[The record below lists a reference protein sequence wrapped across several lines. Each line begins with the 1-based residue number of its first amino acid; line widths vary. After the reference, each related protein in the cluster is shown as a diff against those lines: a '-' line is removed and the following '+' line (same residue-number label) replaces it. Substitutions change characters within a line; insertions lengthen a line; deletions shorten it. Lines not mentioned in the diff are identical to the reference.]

1 MIQVHPLLCFL
12 EPFRSGPEVQLLALF
27 LQPFPSLGLSPLPC
41 SSSLAAAP
49 FVLSSPSP
57 LPATADECILQVCP
71 PLLFP
76 SAVRDGAPQT
86 LTKLFVF
93 GSESSYN
100 ILPAIMD
107 FVCKNYRVYTHVLW
121 LGPPLLGFVPHMYCN

>member
-1 MIQVHPLLCFL
+1 MT
-12 EPFRSGPEVQLLALF
+12 
-27 LQPFPSLGLSPLPC
+27 PLP
-41 SSSLAAAP
+41 SPAATTGRAAAR

-57 LPATADECILQVCP
+57 LPAMSASRYACA

-93 GSESSYN
+93 GYESSYN
-100 ILPAIMD
+100 TLPTNFD
-107 FVCKNYRVYTHVLW
+107 LVCKNYRVYMCTPTFYAGSAPVPDLQTGGNK
-121 LGPPLLGFVPHMYCN
+121 LNLQTNAGLLLNSQ